1 VFGVEKG
8 FASRQIRLPCRS
20 NCNGPVDGLTA
31 AGLAD
36 ALWRRRILK
45 LSE

>member
-1 VFGVEKG
+1 VPVELQ
-8 FASRQIRLPCRS
+8 RHQ
-20 NCNGPVDGLTA
+20 PVDGLTA